1 MCGAA
6 ALAGFK
12 WLVHPLILGA
22 TDPLNV
28 TPKCHKW
35 EKRKTNVLPL
45 DHSDDQIG
53 KTINKGVE

>member
-1 MCGAA
+1 MGCDF

-22 TDPLNV
+22 TDPPNV
-28 TPKCHKW
+28 IPKCHKS

-45 DHSDDQIG
+45 AQCDEQIG
-53 KTINKGVE
+53 KSFNKGVE